1 MSNGLA
7 RELACILLQENVEL
21 LGRDDRIVW
30 AGSNHGSSSC
40 ASPGDTRQWIGVT
53 FLQIIYNGLSRI
65 WL

>member
-21 LGRDDRIVW
+21 LRRDDRIVW

-40 ASPGDTRQWIGVT
+40 ASPG
-53 FLQIIYNGLSRI
+53 
-65 WL
+65 